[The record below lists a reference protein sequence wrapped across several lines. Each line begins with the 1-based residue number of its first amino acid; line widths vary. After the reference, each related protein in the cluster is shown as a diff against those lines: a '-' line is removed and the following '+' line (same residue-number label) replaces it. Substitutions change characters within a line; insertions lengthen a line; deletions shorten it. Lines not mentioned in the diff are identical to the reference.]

1 MKRVA
6 SAIMEQNQIEDDSE
20 KAESPLKP
28 EEVAAIAVS
37 DG

>member
-1 MKRVA
+1 MNFAA
-6 SAIMEQNQIEDDSE
+6 SVIMEQNQIEDDSE
-20 KAESPLKP
+20 KPESPLEP